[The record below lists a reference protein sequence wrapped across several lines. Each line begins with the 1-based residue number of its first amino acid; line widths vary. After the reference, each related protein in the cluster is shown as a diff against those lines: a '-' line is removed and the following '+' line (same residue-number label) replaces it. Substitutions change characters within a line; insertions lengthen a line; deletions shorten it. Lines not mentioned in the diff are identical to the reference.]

1 MGSFAESSMHPLSR
15 RRLFQLSGGLALA
28 AAAPSAFAR
37 ASAADLR
44 GDIAILRQ
52 AWETMHPGL
61 YRYSTPA
68 QIADR
73 FAGLDAA
80 WSAPGSFQDRLL
92 ALTRVT
98 AAVGCGHTF
107 PSPYNSTAATVA
119 QMYPARSL
127 VPFRFRWIGGQMV
140 VTRDDSAEQVFPR
153 GAVITAVNG
162 TPTEAL
168 LAALIPLARADGGND
183 GKRVSLM
190 EMRGEDRFET
200 FDIHLPLVLPGLWE
214 TAAFTLADGRIVRA
228 RLLTLA
234 ERKAAM
240 APAADPP
247 PGANPWT
254 LAQDAEGIAR
264 LTMPGWALYDSDFG
278 WEAWLGQAMDELTGD
293 GARGLIVDLRGNE
306 GGLDCGDLI
315 LSRLLD
321 RDLALPADQRWTR
334 YRRAPEALHP
344 YLDTWDRSFL
354 DWGEQAVGPD
364 DRGLYRLTR
373 YDDSAEAGTVLR
385 PQGRRF
391 RGPVMILCDA
401 SNSSATF
408 QFART
413 VKDNGLATLL
423 GQTTG
428 GNRRG
433 INGGA
438 FFFLRLPASGFEVD
452 LPLIASFPT
461 TPQPDAG
468 IEPDIAVATTALDI
482 ARGRDAQMEAATARI
497 RAV

>member
-1 MGSFAESSMHPLSR
+1 MQSLSR
-15 RRLFQLSGGLALA
+15 RRLFQMSGGLAVA
-28 AAAPSAFAR
+28 AVAPSALAQ
-37 ASAADLR
+37 ASAGDLR
-44 GDIAILRQ
+44 NDIAILRH

-61 YRYSTPA
+61 YRYNTPT
-68 QIADR
+68 QMADR
-73 FAGLDAA
+73 FARLETA
-80 WSAPGSFQDRLL
+80 WAGPGSFQDRLL

-98 AAVGCGHTF
+98 AAVRCGHTF
-107 PSPYNSTAATVA
+107 PSPYNSADAIVA
-119 QMYPARSL
+119 RMYPARAL
-127 VPFRFRWIGGQMV
+127 VPFRFRWIAGTMV
-140 VTRDDSAEQVFPR
+140 VTHDDSAEQVFGR
-153 GAVITAVNG
+153 GTVVTAING
-162 TPTEAL
+162 TPTGAL

-190 EMRGEDRFET
+190 EVRGEDRFEA
-200 FDIHLPLVLPGLWE
+200 FDIHLPLILQGLAE
-214 TAAFTLADGRIVRA
+214 TAAFTLADGRVLNA
-228 RLLTLA
+228 GLLTLA
-234 ERKAAM
+234 GRRAAM
-240 APAADPP
+240 APAADPAHD
-247 PGANPWT
+247 ANPWT
-254 LAQDAEGIAR
+254 LEQGTDGIAR
-264 LTMPGWALYDSDFG
+264 LTMPGWALYNSDFG
-278 WEAWLGQAMDELTGD
+278 WEAWLAEAMDGLTAN

-321 RDLALPADQRWTR
+321 RDLALPAVQRWTR
-334 YRRAPEALHP
+334 YRRAPGTLHP

-354 DWGEQAVGPD
+354 DWGDQAVGPD

-373 YDDSAEAGTVLR
+373 YDESAEAGTILR

-391 RGPVMILCDA
+391 RGPVIVLCDA
-401 SNSSATF
+401 ANSSATF

-413 VKDNGLATLL
+413 VKDHGLATLL

-452 LPLIASFPT
+452 LPLIAGFPT

-468 IEPDIAVATTALDI
+468 IEPDLPVPTTARDI
-482 ARGRDAQMEAATARI
+482 AEGRDPQMQAATARI
-497 RAV
+497 LAA

>member
-1 MGSFAESSMHPLSR
+1 MHPLSR

-28 AAAPSAFAR
+28 AAAPPAPAQ
-37 ASAADLR
+37 ASAGDLR
-44 GDIAILRQ
+44 GDIAILRE

-73 FAGLDAA
+73 FAGLEAA

-98 AAVGCGHTF
+98 AAVRCGHTF
-107 PSPYNSTAATVA
+107 PSPYNSGDATVA
-119 QMYPARSL
+119 QMYPARAL
-127 VPFRFRWIGGQMV
+127 VPFRFRWIAGAMV
-140 VTRDDSAEQVFPR
+140 VTGDDSAEQVFPR

-162 TPTEAL
+162 TPSSAL

-183 GKRVSLM
+183 GKRISLM
-190 EMRGEDRFET
+190 EMRGEDRFEA
-200 FDIHLPLVLPGLWE
+200 FDIHLPLILPGLAE
-214 TAAFTLADGRIVRA
+214 AADFTLADGRVVHA
-228 RLLTLA
+228 GLLTLD
-234 ERKAAM
+234 ERRAAI
-240 APAADPP
+240 APAADPAP
-247 PGANPWT
+247 DANPWT
-254 LAQDAEGIAR
+254 LEQDADGIAR
-264 LTMPGWALYDSDFG
+264 LTMPGWALYNSDFG
-278 WEAWLGQAMDELTGD
+278 WEAWLRRAMDGLTGD

-306 GGLDCGDLI
+306 GGLDCGNLI

-321 RDLALPADQRWTR
+321 RDLILPADQRWTR
-334 YRRAPEALHP
+334 YRRAPETLRP
-344 YLDTWDRSFL
+344 YLNTWDRSFL
-354 DWGEQAVGPD
+354 DWGFQAAGPD

-373 YDDSAEAGTVLR
+373 LGDIAGSGTRLR

-391 RGPVMILCDA
+391 RGPVVVLCDA

-408 QFART
+408 QFAQT

-452 LPLIASFPT
+452 LPLIASFPA

-468 IEPDIAVATTALDI
+468 IEPDIAVPTTARDI
-482 ARGRDAQMEAATARI
+482 AEGRDPQMAAATARI
-497 RAV
+497 LAA

>member
-1 MGSFAESSMHPLSR
+1 MPSFSR

-28 AAAPSAFAR
+28 AAAPSALVGAALAQ
-37 ASAADLR
+37 ASPGDLR
-44 GDIAILRQ
+44 GDIAILRH

-68 QIADR
+68 QVADR
-73 FAGLDAA
+73 FSHLEAA
-80 WSAPGSFQDRLL
+80 WSAPGAFQDRLL

-98 AAVGCGHTF
+98 AAVRCGHTF
-107 PSPYNSTAATVA
+107 PSPYNSPDAIVA
-119 QMYPARSL
+119 GMYPGRTL
-127 VPFRFRWIGGQMV
+127 VPFRFRWVGGRMI
-140 VTRDDSAEQVFPR
+140 VTHDDSAGQAFPR
-153 GAVITAVNG
+153 GAAVTAVNG

-183 GKRVSLM
+183 AKRVSLL
-190 EMRGEDRFET
+190 EVRGDDGFET
-200 FDIHLPLVLPGLWE
+200 FDIHLPLVLPGLAD
-214 TAAFTLADGRIVRA
+214 TADFTLADGRTVRA
-228 RLLTLA
+228 GLLTLA
-234 ERKAAM
+234 ERKATK
-240 APAADPP
+240 PAAAEPAPD
-247 PGANPWT
+247 ANPWT
-254 LAQDAEGIAR
+254 LDIGPDGVAR
-264 LTMPGWALYDSDFG
+264 LTMPGWALYNSSFG
-278 WEAWLGQAMDELTGD
+278 WEAWLAAAMDGLA

-315 LSRLLD
+315 LTRLID
-321 RDLALPADQRWTR
+321 RDLALSGNQRWTR
-334 YRRAPEALHP
+334 YRRAPESLHP

-354 DWGEQAVGPD
+354 DWGDQALGPD

-373 YDDSAEAGTVLR
+373 YDDAPDSGTLLR

-391 RGPVMILCDA
+391 AGPVVVLCDA

-408 QFART
+408 QFAQT
-413 VKDNGLATLL
+413 VKDNGLAALL

-438 FFFLRLPASGFEVD
+438 FFFLRLPASGLEID
-452 LPLIASFPT
+452 LPLIASFPA

-468 IEPDIAVATTALDI
+468 IDPDVSVPTTAEDIAA
-482 ARGRDAQMEAATARI
+482 GRDPQMQAAAARI
-497 RAV
+497 LAA